1 MKVEFF
7 ALRKTPSPST
17 ASGDGI
23 FRAPTANSIQRARC
37 ATNSTN
43 RFVFV
48 CFEYFAV
55 KFPHRMSD
63 FETRFGGI
71 ARLYGKAGLE
81 KLRPAHVCVIGI
93 GGVGA
98 WAAEALAR
106 SGIGA
111 LTLMDLDEVCVTN
124 INRQL
129 HALTETV
136 GRAKVEVM
144 AERIRAINP
153 DCRVTAEQKFFNEQT
168 ATELLAP
175 KFDFILDAIDNVPN
189 KVLLLARCR
198 EKKLPVI
205 TCGGAGGRRELT
217 SVRLGDLSKASHD
230 KLLSEVRRRLRKEH
244 HFPKESLAMGV
255 PCVYSVER
263 AVFPQPDGSIC
274 EMRTEAEEGAR
285 LNCNGGLGSA
295 TFVTGAFGFAAAGFV
310 VRNIAERGQLVR
322 E

>member
-1 MKVEFF
+1 
-7 ALRKTPSPST
+7 
-17 ASGDGI
+17 
-23 FRAPTANSIQRARC
+23 
-37 ATNSTN
+37 
-43 RFVFV
+43 
-48 CFEYFAV
+48 
-55 KFPHRMSD
+55 MSD

-71 ARLYGKAGLE
+71 ARLYGRVGLE
-81 KLRPAHVCVIGI
+81 RLRAAHVGIVGI
-93 GGVGA
+93 GGVGT

-106 SGIGA
+106 SGVGA
-111 LTLMDLDEVCVTN
+111 LTLVDLDEVCVTN

-136 GRAKVEVM
+136 GRVKVEAM

-175 KFDFILDAIDNVPN
+175 KFDFILDAIDDVTN
-189 KVLLLARCR
+189 KILLLVRCR
-198 EKKLPVI
+198 DQKIPVI
-205 TCGGAGGRRELT
+205 ACGGPGGRRELT
-217 SVRLGDLSKASHD
+217 SVRVGDLSKASHD

-244 HFPKESLAMGV
+244 GFPAEHSVMNL

-263 AVFPQPDGSIC
+263 AVFPQADGSVC
-274 EMRTEAEEGAR
+274 EMRSDAENGAR

-310 VRNIAERGQLVR
+310 VRKIVETLPR
-322 E
+322 